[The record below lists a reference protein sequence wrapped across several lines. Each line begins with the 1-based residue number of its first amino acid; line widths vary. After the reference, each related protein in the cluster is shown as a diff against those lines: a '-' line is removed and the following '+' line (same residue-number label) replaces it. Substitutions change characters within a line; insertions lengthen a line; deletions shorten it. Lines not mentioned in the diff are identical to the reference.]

1 MCFFFTLL
9 LLVGPIP
16 SVRFNTRAEFEK
28 VYARL
33 LWVANDILPP
43 FGGMLDCFPLYAYFL
58 RRLTAAVGRVTAI
71 LEGLP

>member
-43 FGGMLDCFPLYAYFL
+43 PW
-58 RRLTAAVGRVTAI
+58 RRA
-71 LEGLP
+71 